1 MIVNDILS
9 RLLGLRIVRESSMR
23 QWGLNQRRDASE
35 VINAKY
41 RKSLVDIE
49 KFHGKTLTPALR
61 RQADDYAQDVLGNL
75 EYAPSLHFY
84 AAMQGRFREGWIPEN
99 FY

>member
-1 MIVNDILS
+1 MIANDILS

-41 RKSLVDIE
+41 RKSLRHAIE
-49 KFHGKTLTPALR
+49 ELSRRDPYPALR
-61 RQADDYAQDVLGNL
+61 RQADDYARDVLGDL
-75 EYAPSLHFY
+75 EYAPSLALLHRN
-84 AAMQGRFREGWIPEN
+84 ARPVSRRLDA
-99 FY
+99 